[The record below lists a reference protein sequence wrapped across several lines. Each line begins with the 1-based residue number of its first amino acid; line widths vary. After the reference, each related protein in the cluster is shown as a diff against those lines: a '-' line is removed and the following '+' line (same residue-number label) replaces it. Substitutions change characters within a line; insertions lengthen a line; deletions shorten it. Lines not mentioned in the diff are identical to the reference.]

1 MMAAALFFGPWI
13 LLFVSTPTYHICN
26 SLRAVQG
33 AVGRETERK
42 REKESGA
49 AAAESEGSNPTLF
62 AKDGINLTK
71 HKIHKNH

>member
-1 MMAAALFFGPWI
+1 MAAALLFGPWI

-33 AVGRETERK
+33 AVGRETER
-42 REKESGA
+42 ESGA

-62 AKDGINLTK
+62 AKDGINLTE
-71 HKIHKNH
+71 HKINKNP

>member
-1 MMAAALFFGPWI
+1 MMAAALLFGPWI

-42 REKESGA
+42 RESGA
-49 AAAESEGSNPTLF
+49 AAAESEGSNPTPF
-62 AKDGINLTK
+62 AKGGINLTE
-71 HKIHKNH
+71 HKINKNP